1 MTNSDESCD
10 IKSFAENRV
19 LFLKRMGMKVL
30 VMEPEHVQIM
40 VPIVGNANHL
50 GSMYAG
56 ALFSIAEASGGVL
69 FYSTFN
75 YKLFYPVVKEVN
87 IKFVHPAV
95 SDVLVDISMNPDQSR
110 NIASEAE
117 EKGKADFQMEAQ
129 VKDVESRIV
138 AVTNSIYQIR
148 RIDRRNGSES

>member
-1 MTNSDESCD
+1 MTNSDESGD

-19 LFLKRMGMKVL
+19 EFLKRMGMKIL
-30 VMEPEHVQIM
+30 VMEPGHVQIM

-75 YKLFYPVVKEVN
+75 YNFFYPVVKEVN
-87 IKFVHPAV
+87 IKFVSPAV
-95 SDVLVDISMNPDQSR
+95 SDVLVDIFMNPDQSR
-110 NIASEAE
+110 SIAFEAE
-117 EKGKADFQMEAQ
+117 EKGKANFQIETQ
-129 VKDVESRIV
+129 VKDVESRVV

-148 RIDRRNGSES
+148 KIDHRNC